1 MTVLDK
7 RVILLAFAATALS
20 LVPAQAAEGPES
32 TINDRA
38 QMVLAYEGEAGA
50 GRFDA
55 ALRHAVA
62 GCEQLQLVSLCREV
76 ADLPLQMAER
86 GIAVSAQYTDALR
99 RVGDAVCLSER
110 PFLNSDGL
118 EVRGFICS
126 YFAQQYAGTHN
137 PVRARLFDAGVR
149 QYLESMRD
157 PDYARRLYQV
167 ACQHSYANATCETI
181 HENQFAGRAVSA
193 P

>member
-1 MTVLDK
+1 MTVLTK
-7 RVILLAFAATALS
+7 RLIAMAFAATALS
-20 LVPAQAAEGPES
+20 LVPAHAAEGPES
-32 TINDRA
+32 TISDRA
-38 QMVLAYEGEAGA
+38 QMLLAYEGEASA

-62 GCEQLQLVSLCREV
+62 GCERLRLVSLCREV
-76 ADLPLQMAER
+76 ADLPLQMADR
-86 GIAVSAQYTDALR
+86 SITVSAQYADALR
-99 RVGDAVCLSER
+99 RVADAVCLSGR

-137 PVRARLFDAGVR
+137 PVRARLFDARVR

-157 PDYARRLYQV
+157 PDYARKLYQV
-167 ACQHSYANATCETI
+167 ACQHSHANAACGTI
-181 HENQFAGRAVSA
+181 HENRFAGSAVSA